1 LPAPTC
7 DALDVLPAFMAD
19 PGKVSLYGRPMISEN
34 DPCAA
39 IAFP

>member
-7 DALDVLPAFMAD
+7 DALDALPAFMANPD
-19 PGKVSLYGRPMISEN
+19 KVSLYGKPMISES

-39 IAFP
+39 IAIP